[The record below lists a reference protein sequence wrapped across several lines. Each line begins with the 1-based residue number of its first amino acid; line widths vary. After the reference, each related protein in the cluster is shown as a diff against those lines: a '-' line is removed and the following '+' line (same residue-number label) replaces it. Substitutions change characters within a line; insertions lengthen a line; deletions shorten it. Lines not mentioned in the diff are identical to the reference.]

1 MSALSTGRTAVP
13 TQTGVG
19 AAVRTRTRGRRR
31 DAGAIWRGLFFASA
45 IFLVIS
51 IVAILAMVGRQAI
64 ALFMQVRPLAF
75 LLGRVW
81 APEHDLY
88 GVLPFLIGSMEA
100 TALALVIGAP
110 LGLAGAIYLAKL
122 ATPRAQ
128 RIMRPAIELLAG
140 IPSVVYGW
148 VGLTALVPFIRRHSG
163 QVTGFGLLAAGIVL
177 AVMVL
182 PTFVSLAEDA
192 LRAVPQDIEHGSLAL
207 GTTRWQT
214 IAHVLIPAAWQG
226 IAAAAILSLARA
238 IGETMAVQMV
248 LGNSPVIPAGLIAPA
263 STLTS
268 EIVLEMGSTPQGS
281 PANNALF
288 AMGLLLLLISLG
300 LIVAMRATRREAT
313 TGVRQAH

>member
-1 MSALSTGRTAVP
+1 MSALKTGRTAVP

-19 AAVRTRTRGRRR
+19 AAVRTRLRGRRR
-31 DAGAIWRGLFFASA
+31 DTGAIWRGLFFASA

-51 IVAILAMVGRQAI
+51 IAAILVMIGRQAI
-64 ALFMQVRPLAF
+64 ALFTQVRPLAF
-75 LLGRVW
+75 LFGRVW
-81 APEHDLY
+81 APEHGLY
-88 GVLPFLIGSMEA
+88 GALPFLVGSLAA
-100 TALALVIGAP
+100 TGLALLIGVP

-182 PTFVSLAEDA
+182 PTFISLAEDA
-192 LRAVPQDIEHGSLAL
+192 LRSVPQDIEHGSLAL

-214 IAHVLIPAAWQG
+214 IAHVLIPAAWPG
-226 IAAAAILSLARA
+226 LAAAGILSMARA

-248 LGNSPVIPAGLIAPA
+248 LGNSPVIPAGLIVPA

-300 LIVAMRATRREAT
+300 LIVAVRATRKEAT
-313 TGVRQAH
+313 AGVHQAH

>member
-1 MSALSTGRTAVP
+1 MSRVN
-13 TQTGVG
+13 V
-19 AAVRTRTRGRRR
+19 
-31 DAGAIWRGLFFASA
+31 WRGLFFASA

-51 IVAILAMVGRQAI
+51 IVAILAMIGRQAL
-64 ALFMQVRPLAF
+64 ALFTQVKPLAF
-75 LLGRVW
+75 LCGRVW
-81 APEHDLY
+81 APEHGLY
-88 GVLPFLIGSMEA
+88 GVLPFLVGSLA
-100 TALALVIGAP
+100 VTALALLIGAP
-110 LGLAGAIYLAKL
+110 LGLAGAIYLAKM

-128 RIMRPAIELLAG
+128 RVMRPVIELLAG

-163 QVTGFGLLAAGIVL
+163 HVTGFGLLAAGIVL
-177 AVMVL
+177 AVMIL
-182 PTFVSLAEDA
+182 PTFISLAEDA
-192 LRAVPQDIEHGSLAL
+192 LRSLPESIEHASLAL

-214 IAHVLIPAAWQG
+214 IAHVLLPAAGPG
-226 IAAAAILSLARA
+226 ITAAGILSLARA

-300 LIVAMRATRREAT
+300 LIVAVRATRREAT
-313 TGVRQAH
+313 AFVRKTR